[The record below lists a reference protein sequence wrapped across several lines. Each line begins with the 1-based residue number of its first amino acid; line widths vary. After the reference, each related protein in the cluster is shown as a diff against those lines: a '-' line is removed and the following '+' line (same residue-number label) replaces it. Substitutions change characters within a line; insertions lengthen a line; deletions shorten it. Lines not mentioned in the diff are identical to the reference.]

1 MRKPTATKMV
11 FYQQIADRDD
21 VKVADLVLAIQ
32 FLRSVDLYVNAY
44 VINVLMG
51 GFWDINAIQKHLD
64 TLNLAE

>member
-1 MRKPTATKMV
+1 MRKPSITTIV
-11 FYQQIADRDD
+11 RYQQVTDRND